1 MPPPVKEEPMSQPP
15 PVSPQ
20 GGVAPMLPIFV
31 DGVEVLEEVVDG
43 VDVLEEGWGWWAR
56 ETTPPRSRDS
66 SPARG
71 GWAQPSPPR
80 DSSPPRGGA
89 APSAASAVV
98 IGLEPRPRFT
108 MGSKEEMA
116 ELFEREGSPFGP
128 AMQELYLEARA
139 SSAEQQ
145 ETFRI
150 EMAAAQTRQEKRTVE
165 RERPQDNMNFLL
177 QTIGDH
183 LVDVETGEVDRKG
196 LNDMAIHIRGIG
208 LRTRV
213 GPEDQWKRDW
223 LGKHIRVY
231 KALADDIGFTLMV
244 PI

>member
-1 MPPPVKEEPMSQPP
+1 MF
-15 PVSPQ
+15 
-20 GGVAPMLPIFV
+20 PIF
-31 DGVEVLEEVVDG
+31 VDG
-43 VDVLEEGWGWWAR
+43 VDVLEP
-56 ETTPPRSRDS
+56 ETDSPRSRERDS

-71 GWAQPSPPR
+71 GWAQPSPPPTA
-80 DSSPPRGGA
+80 SA
-89 APSAASAVV
+89 VAPVASTASAVAPVASTASAVV

-108 MGSKEEMA
+108 MGSREEMA

-150 EMAAAQTRQEKRTVE
+150 AMAAAGNNRERRTVQ
-165 RERPQDNMNFLL
+165 RERPQDNMSFLL

-183 LVDVETGEVDRKG
+183 LVDVETGKVDRKG

>member
-20 GGVAPMLPIFV
+20 DGVATMFPIFV
-31 DGVEVLEEVVDG
+31 DGVEILEPD
-43 VDVLEEGWGWWAR
+43 
-56 ETTPPRSRDS
+56 TTPPRSRDS

-71 GWAQPSPPR
+71 GWAQPSPPPTA
-80 DSSPPRGGA
+80 SA
-89 APSAASAVV
+89 VAPVASTASAVV

-108 MGSKEEMA
+108 MGSREEMA

-150 EMAAAQTRQEKRTVE
+150 AMAAAGNNRERRTVQ
-165 RERPQDNMNFLL
+165 RERPQDNMSFLL

-183 LVDVETGEVDRKG
+183 LVDVETGKVDRKG

-223 LGKHIRVY
+223 LDKHIRVY